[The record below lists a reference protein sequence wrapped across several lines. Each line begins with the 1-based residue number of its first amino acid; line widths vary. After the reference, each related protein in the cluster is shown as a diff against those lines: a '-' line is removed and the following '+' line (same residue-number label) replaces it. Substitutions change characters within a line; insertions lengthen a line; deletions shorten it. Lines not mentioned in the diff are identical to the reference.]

1 MPKTQTETK
10 FHPTMRRKVLAAADT
25 QIQQVRVIGSK
36 GQERNLAVYRCGP
49 DIFYAE
55 TMDGL
60 FDANRRRVA
69 PSWLVEQLTELSE
82 DRQFDCF
89 GNAKSGGNMT
99 EAKMRPQG
107 TPAAKAAAAEKAKS
121 RPADLD
127 DDAPSFQGA

>member
-1 MPKTQTETK
+1 MQKTQTETK
-10 FHPTMRRKVLAAADT
+10 FHPTLRRKVLAAADT

-69 PSWLVEQLTELSE
+69 PSWLVDQLADLSE

-89 GNAKSGGNMT
+89 GNPKGATAAAHSPS
-99 EAKMRPQG
+99 R
-107 TPAAKAAAAEKAKS
+107 TPAAKAAVAEKAKA

-127 DDAPSFQGA
+127 EDAPSFQGA

>member
-1 MPKTQTETK
+1 M
-10 FHPTMRRKVLAAADT
+10 
-25 QIQQVRVIGSK
+25 IGRK

-89 GNAKSGGNMT
+89 GNAKAAGNAS
-99 EAKMRPQG
+99 EAKTRPQH
-107 TPAAKAAAAEKAKS
+107 TPVAKAVAAEKAKT
-121 RPADLD
+121 RPDDLD